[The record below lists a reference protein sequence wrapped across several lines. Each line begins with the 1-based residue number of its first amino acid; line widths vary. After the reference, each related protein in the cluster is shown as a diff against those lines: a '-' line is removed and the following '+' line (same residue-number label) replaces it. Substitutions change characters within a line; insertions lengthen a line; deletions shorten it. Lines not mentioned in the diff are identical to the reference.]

1 MQSIIQ
7 SVSHVN
13 QSLVSNMWVVE
24 NVPWNREGRIGVTT
38 LAVGTGAVGNGSFVS
53 GQRRNKDESLGREG

>member
-1 MQSIIQ
+1 
-7 SVSHVN
+7 
-13 QSLVSNMWVVE
+13 MWVVE
-24 NVPWNREGRIGVTT
+24 NVPWNREGRIGFTT

>member
-1 MQSIIQ
+1 MQSINQ

-24 NVPWNREGRIGVTT
+24 NVLWNKESRIGVTT
-38 LAVGTGAVGNGSFVS
+38 LAVGTGAVEKESFVS
-53 GQRRNKDESLGREG
+53 GQRRNKDESFGREG